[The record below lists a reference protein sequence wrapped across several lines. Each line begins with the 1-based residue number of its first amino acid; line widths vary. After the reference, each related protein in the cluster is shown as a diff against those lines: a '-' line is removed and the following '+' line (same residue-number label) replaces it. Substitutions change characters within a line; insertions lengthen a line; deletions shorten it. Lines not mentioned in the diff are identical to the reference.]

1 MVLSVRGT
9 KGIPPLSNTATA
21 QEEAS
26 CPLGHVPAPVEVV
39 ANVTVRV
46 QAAAPGQVTCDWSR
60 PQHSA
65 LIGQAV
71 ISLRGAPD
79 VINTAGAAVTVSV
92 VKSRV
97 TSAVIQ
103 LVG

>member
-1 MVLSVRGT
+1 MCF
-9 KGIPPLSNTATA
+9 PLSNTATG

-46 QAAAPGQVTCDWSR
+46 LAAAPGQVTCDWPSQH
-60 PQHSA
+60 QHSA

>member
-1 MVLSVRGT
+1 M
-9 KGIPPLSNTATA
+9 
-21 QEEAS
+21 
-26 CPLGHVPAPVEVV
+26 PAPVEVV

-46 QAAAPGQVTCDWSR
+46 LAAAPGQVTCDWSR
-60 PQHSA
+60 LQHSA

-103 LVG
+103 LVGGAVIGGARSRDPSARL